1 MDFSMELDDSVTA
14 LLILCIVVKEL
25 IRCPKQAA
33 SDKIGAPDWI

>member
-25 IRCPKQAA
+25 IRSPERAA
-33 SDKIGAPDWI
+33 TDKNWCA